1 MPLTTPTADST
12 DTSDTLLQF
21 LYRAP
26 IGLAQTSLGGDI
38 EMVNPM
44 SAQLLM
50 PLSPNGSLDNLF
62 TTLEALAP
70 HLRQLVADFSAPSG
84 VICEAMRLTL
94 DHAPRPLPGPQV
106 LSLSL
111 MKLDE
116 SRLMAVLADATAEAQ
131 REQQGLARRL
141 RDAART
147 DSLTRMPNRS
157 AVRELIE
164 TALQRAPGDPGH
176 DFAVVFINCD
186 RFKQIN
192 NALGHSVGDE
202 VLGLMADRLRSIL
215 RGGDVLGRTI
225 EAGQMAARIGG
236 DEFVI
241 VLDELHR
248 PDDVHGIAHRLLD
261 ALGKP
266 YLVGDHQVYCNVSLG
281 IVLRAQTGRDAD
293 ADTVLQDAN
302 IAMVEAKRAGGA
314 RYVVFEPTMHERAA
328 RRGGIEAELHTALA
342 DGQLFV
348 VYQPVVGL
356 REPPASAASAGV
368 ECLVRWRHPVR
379 GVVPPL
385 EFIPVAEECGLIGAV
400 GDFVLSSACRQ
411 FMQWQ
416 AELGPSAP
424 RLLAVNLSRAQLTQ
438 TGFVARVEDLLRS
451 NGMPA
456 HCLQLEI
463 TESLAAQ
470 DEAVQACLHELKAL
484 GLTLALDDFGTGYS
498 SLSNLH
504 QFPVDT
510 VKIDRSFVS
519 QVDVSHHHRVLVQA
533 TVMVAN
539 SLGMSTVAEGIET
552 PAQATAVRELGCDKG
567 QGYLFSR
574 PLPAGE
580 LGPWLRAAAGQA
592 QMLEATA

>member
-1 MPLTTPTADST
+1 MERTLPVPGPNLDCADAT
-12 DTSDTLLQF
+12 EALMQF

-38 EMVNPM
+38 EMINPM

-62 TTLEALAP
+62 TTLDAVAP
-70 HLRQLVADFSAPSG
+70 QLRHLVADFHSPSG
-84 VICEAMRLTL
+84 VVCESIRIPL
-94 DHAPRPLPGPQV
+94 DQSDWTRPGPQV
-106 LSLSL
+106 LSISL

-116 SRLMAVLADATAEAQ
+116 SRLMAVLADATVESQ

-147 DSLTRMPNRS
+147 DSLTRMPNRA

-164 TALQRAPGDPGH
+164 QALHRAPFDPGY
-176 DFAVVFINCD
+176 DFVVLFINCD
-186 RFKQIN
+186 RFQQIN
-192 NALGHSVGDE
+192 NALGHGAGDE
-202 VLGLMADRLRSIL
+202 VLGLMSDRLRSIL
-215 RGGDVLGRTI
+215 RNGDLLGRTG
-225 EAGQMAARIGG
+225 EVGQMAARIGG

-241 VLDELHR
+241 VLDDLHR
-248 PDDVHGIAHRLLD
+248 PDDVHGIARRLLD
-261 ALGKP
+261 VLGKP
-266 YLVGDHQVYCNVSLG
+266 YDIGHQPVHCNVSMG
-281 IVLRAQTGRDAD
+281 IVLRSQVSSDTN

-314 RYVVFEPTMHERAA
+314 RYVVFEPAMQERAA

-356 REPPASAASAGV
+356 RDPHETAASAGV

-400 GDFVLSSACRQ
+400 GDFVLSTACRQ

-416 AELGPSAP
+416 ADLGPRAP
-424 RLLAVNLSRAQLTQ
+424 RVLAVNLSRAQLTQ
-438 TGFVARVEDLLRS
+438 PGFVDRVADLLRA
-451 NGMPA
+451 NDMQA
-456 HCLQLEI
+456 HQLQLEI

-470 DEAVQACLHELKAL
+470 DEFVQARLHELKA
-484 GLTLALDDFGTGYS
+484 
-498 SLSNLH
+498 
-504 QFPVDT
+504 
-510 VKIDRSFVS
+510 
-519 QVDVSHHHRVLVQA
+519 
-533 TVMVAN
+533 
-539 SLGMSTVAEGIET
+539 
-552 PAQATAVRELGCDKG
+552 
-567 QGYLFSR
+567 
-574 PLPAGE
+574 
-580 LGPWLRAAAGQA
+580 
-592 QMLEATA
+592 